1 MNSAN
6 QKDKNYNDKKRE
18 KPSMV
23 FDKSSHKKQG
33 KMNPKDPFARITIY
47 ESDEG
52 EQEAIEISSSED
64 GVSYLNTN
72 NVTSLDQE
80 DENVLM
86 TALINK
92 AVLNGACFV
101 TVMAKNQGKGA
112 KNLKGNDLKRHLTW
126 KEQKMIISKL
136 AFKGANLKKME
147 LFLTAVRIHLNGNA
161 NYVATAS
168 NIVASICKILK
179 EVCFMENV
187 DNGIMSEYFN
197 SRVADIRNRRN
208 YEAK

>member
-1 MNSAN
+1 MNSTN
-6 QKDKNYNDKKRE
+6 SNSGKDDKEKKRL
-18 KPSMV
+18 KPSET

-33 KMNPKDPFARITIY
+33 KMNPRDPFGTITVYDSDDGEI
-47 ESDEG
+47 ESVEVSSSDEG
-52 EQEAIEISSSED
+52 
-64 GVSYLNTN
+64 VTYLDPL
-72 NVTSLDQE
+72 TSLNNE

-92 AVLNGACFV
+92 AILSGACFL
-101 TVMAKNQGKGA
+101 TVMAKNQGKGV
-112 KNLKGNDLKRHLTW
+112 KNLKGSELKRHLTW
-126 KEQKMIISKL
+126 KEQKMVISKL

-147 LFLTAVRIHLNGNA
+147 LFLSSVRIHLNGNP

-187 DNGIMSEYFN
+187 DAGIMSDYFN
-197 SRVADIRNRRN
+197 HRVADLRNRRN
-208 YEAK
+208 YETK

>member
-1 MNSAN
+1 M
-6 QKDKNYNDKKRE
+6 
-18 KPSMV
+18 
-23 FDKSSHKKQG
+23 
-33 KMNPKDPFARITIY
+33 Y

-52 EQEAIEISSSED
+52 EVEAIEISSSED
-64 GVSYLNTN
+64 GVTYLNTT
-72 NVTSLDQE
+72 NVTSIDQE

-92 AVLNGACFV
+92 AVLNGACFL
-101 TVMAKNQGKGA
+101 TVMAKTQGKGV
-112 KNLKGNDLKRHLTW
+112 KNLKGSDLKRHLTW

-168 NIVASICKILK
+168 NIVASICKLLK
-179 EVCFMENV
+179 EVCFMDNV

>member
-1 MNSAN
+1 MNSSN
-6 QKDKNYNDKKRE
+6 KNSGKDDKDKKRS
-18 KPSMV
+18 KPSNA

-33 KMNPKDPFARITIY
+33 KMNPRDPFARITVY

-52 EQEAIEISSSED
+52 EIESIQVSSSD
-64 GVSYLNTN
+64 GEVTYVDPLTSVN
-72 NVTSLDQE
+72 NE

-92 AVLNGACFV
+92 AILSGACFL
-101 TVMAKNQGKGA
+101 TVMAKNQGKGVKA
-112 KNLKGNDLKRHLTW
+112 LKGSDLKRHLTW
-126 KEQKMIISKL
+126 KEQKMVISKL

-147 LFLTAVRIHLNGNA
+147 LFLSSVRIHLNGNP

-187 DNGIMSEYFN
+187 DAGIMSEYFN
-197 SRVADIRNRRN
+197 RRVADLRNRRN
-208 YEAK
+208 YETK